1 MSPALLLE
9 NLTAARTI
17 ERHEQAITYR
27 RRRLAG
33 RVQSRSGWRERI
45 GWRLVEVG
53 LGLTMSA
60 ASAGEG
66 SPVRRAACD

>member
-1 MSPALLLE
+1 MSPALMLD

-17 ERHEQAITYR
+17 ERHEQACAYR

-33 RVQSRSGWRERI
+33 RVRSRSGWRERI

-53 LGLTMSA
+53 LGLTTSA
-60 ASAGEG
+60 EST
-66 SPVRRAACD
+66 PVRDSCH